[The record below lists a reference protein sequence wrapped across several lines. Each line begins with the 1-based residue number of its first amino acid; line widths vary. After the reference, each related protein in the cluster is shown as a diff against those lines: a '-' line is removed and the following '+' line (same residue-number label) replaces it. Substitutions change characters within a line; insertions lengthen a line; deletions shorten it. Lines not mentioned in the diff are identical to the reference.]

1 MTDPAMLP
9 AIKAAIRANEIGSQ
23 SPYKLSFAKKGN
35 SGASYGVFQNDTY
48 ANRAALTTLTQILT
62 SAGLPADQV
71 QRISGLLGRPCPTN
85 PLSAADE
92 AAVNAALASA
102 GGQAQVDALD
112 STQLQIVTG
121 YLDQALAASTAPVNG
136 DAQLA
141 ICLWC
146 NMTGKPTTLMTWLRG
161 ASVTQGGGTVAPPG
175 NPVSLADMTRY
186 LKATQFFVQNPGNWA
201 HFSNSVA
208 AGVPLLPS

>member
-9 AIKAAIRANEIGSQ
+9 AIKAAIRSNEIGSQ

-48 ANRAALTTLTQILT
+48 ANRTALTTLTQIL
-62 SAGLPADQV
+62 SDAGLPADQV
-71 QRISGLLGRPCPTN
+71 QRITGLLGRPCPTD
-85 PLSAADE
+85 PLSVTDE
-92 AAVNAALASA
+92 AAVNAALASTD
-102 GGQAQVDALD
+102 GQAQVDALD
-112 STQLQIVTG
+112 SAQLQIVTG
-121 YLDQALAASTAPVNG
+121 YLDQALAASAAPVNG

-161 ASVTQGGGTVAPPG
+161 ASISQPGGTVAPPG
-175 NPVSLADMTRY
+175 NPVTLADMTRY
-186 LKATQFFVQNPGNWA
+186 LKSTQFFLQNPGNWT

-208 AGVPLLPS
+208 TGAALLPG

>member
-9 AIKAAIRANEIGSQ
+9 AIKASIRANEIGSQ

-48 ANRAALTTLTQILT
+48 ANRTALTTLTQIL
-62 SAGLPADQV
+62 SDAGLPADQV
-71 QRISGLLGRPCPTN
+71 QRITGLLGRPCPTN
-85 PLSAADE
+85 PLSASDE
-92 AAVNAALASA
+92 AAVNAALAA
-102 GGQAQVDALD
+102 PDGQAQVDTLD
-112 STQLQIVTG
+112 SAQLQIVTG
-121 YLDQALAASTAPVNG
+121 YLDQALAASIAPVNG

-146 NMTGKPTTLMTWLRG
+146 NMTGKPTTLMTWLGG
-161 ASVTQGGGTVAPPG
+161 ASVTQAGGTVAPPG
-175 NPVSLADMTRY
+175 NPVTMDDMTRY
-186 LKATQFFVQNPGNWA
+186 LLSTQFFVQNPGNWP
-201 HFSNSVA
+201 HFTDSVA